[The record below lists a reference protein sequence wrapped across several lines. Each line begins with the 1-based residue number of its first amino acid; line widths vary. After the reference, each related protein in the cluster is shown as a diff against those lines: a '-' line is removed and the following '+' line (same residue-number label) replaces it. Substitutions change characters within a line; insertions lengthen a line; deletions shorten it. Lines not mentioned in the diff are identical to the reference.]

1 MMTQFF
7 QLLKQYGANVLR
19 ATGFYDDSILPGTK
33 TLCRYIPHKGQFY
46 DDSILPGTKTVLPQ
60 ISVPEMFYDD
70 SIIPGTKTM

>member
-1 MMTQFF
+1 MM
-7 QLLKQYGANVLR
+7 
-19 ATGFYDDSILPGTK
+19 
-33 TLCRYIPHKGQFY
+33 FY